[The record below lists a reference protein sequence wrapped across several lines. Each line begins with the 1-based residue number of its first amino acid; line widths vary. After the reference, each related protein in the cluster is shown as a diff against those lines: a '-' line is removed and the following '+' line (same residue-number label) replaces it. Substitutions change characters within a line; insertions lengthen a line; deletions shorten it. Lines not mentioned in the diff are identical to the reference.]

1 MKEFQT
7 LFSPPESDS
16 HPEDAYESLASF
28 THRKRFG
35 QFFTPPHIA
44 EFMVQWLVSR
54 NPSSLLDPAAG
65 TGVFLEIAA
74 RLLPKSARLVG
85 YEVEPALIAAATE
98 KLSRYHRT
106 LPPVVKRGDFLS
118 DSDGDTFDAVVC
130 NPPYL
135 RYRDFRF
142 PQKVWQRLDAVMGK
156 KLSRMTNAYGLFL
169 VAAVSRLTPKG
180 AAAFIIPSEF
190 LNVDFAEPIKEYLLS
205 QNLLDAIILF
215 EHTESTFDGV
225 LITPCILLLRK
236 ERTAEEQIRIAR
248 VKRACTSEDLWHAVN
263 YQADFV
269 KPDRLS
275 PHAKWEP
282 LLNSLSS
289 HTIGGFV
296 PLGSLA
302 RCVRGIATGANHFF
316 TLSAAEVEKYN
327 LEEDVR
333 PCVVKAAHAPG
344 LVFGKKELR
353 RLIDAGRKAFLL
365 WPNGQMHR
373 PLEEYLRIGEEQ
385 GIHLR
390 YLPAHRPCWYM
401 PERRNPAPIW
411 VASFGR
417 GRIRFVLNT
426 AGALNLTAFHG
437 LYPQRLTKAQTAALF
452 VYLCSSYGWTAVEV
466 QTRRYAGGLLKVEP
480 KDVERV
486 LVPDVRVLP
495 EQVLQ
500 HALAVVRQLKLGAES
515 TACIEST
522 AEAVISGRSA
532 HITP

>member
-1 MKEFQT
+1 MKEFQA
-7 LFSPPESDS
+7 LFFPPESDL
-16 HPEDAYESLASF
+16 HPEDIYASLASF
-28 THRKRFG
+28 SHRKRFG
-35 QFFTPPHIA
+35 QFFTPTHIA
-44 EFMVQWLVSR
+44 EFMVQWVVSW

-85 YEVEPALIAAATE
+85 YEVEPALIAAAVAR
-98 KLSRYHRT
+98 LSRYHKT
-106 LPPVVKRGDFLS
+106 PPPVVKRGDFLS
-118 DSDGDTFDAVVC
+118 DADGGTFDAVVC

-142 PQKVWQRLDAVMGK
+142 PQKVWQRLDAVTGK
-156 KLSRMTNAYGLFL
+156 KLNRMTNAYGLFL
-169 VAAVSRLTPKG
+169 VAAVSRLAPKG
-180 AAAFIIPSEF
+180 TAAFIIPSEF

-215 EHTESTFDGV
+215 EHSESTFNGV

-236 ERTAEEQIRIAR
+236 DRTAEEQIRIAR
-248 VKRACTSEDLWHAVN
+248 VKRARTSEDLWHALRH
-263 YQADFV
+263 QADFV
-269 KPDRLS
+269 KPNQL
-275 PHAKWEP
+275 PPNAKWEP
-282 LLNSLSS
+282 LLNSLGS
-289 HTIGGFV
+289 HASGGLV

-302 RCVRGIATGANHFF
+302 RCVRGIATGANSFF
-316 TLSAAEVEKYN
+316 TLSAAEVEKYG

-333 PCVVKAAHAPG
+333 PCVVKAAYAPSP
-344 LVFGKKELR
+344 VFGQKELR
-353 RLIDAGRKAFLL
+353 RLIDAGKKAFLL

-401 PERRNPAPIW
+401 PERRKPAPIW

-437 LYPQRLTKAQTAALF
+437 LYPQGLTKAQTAALF

-466 QTRRYAGGLLKVEP
+466 QARRYAGGLLKVEP
-480 KDVERV
+480 KDVERI
-486 LVPDVRVLP
+486 LVPDVRALP

-500 HALAVVRQLKLGAES
+500 HALAAVRQLELGAES
-515 TACIEST
+515 TACIESA
-522 AEAVISGRSA
+522 AEAVVGGRSA